1 MKWILIAVI
10 FGVCVFIGFMFSLK
24 YKRRANFFKSL
35 VLLAQKL
42 DVGINFSRERLRSLF
57 DGLDENLKKDLI
69 GIGGNYTTYLDG
81 NGELSQAEL
90 FKGINILK
98 EQEKEVVFMFFKM
111 LGRTDVDS
119 QSKEIKNF
127 ENRFQD
133 MATSAI
139 IDNKKY
145 GGLSVKM
152 GLIMGLL
159 SAVVLW

>member
-1 MKWILIAVI
+1 M
-10 FGVCVFIGFMFSLK
+10 
-24 YKRRANFFKSL
+24 
-35 VLLAQKL
+35 
-42 DVGINFSRERLRSLF
+42 RSLF

-127 ENRFQD
+127 ENRFQY

-139 IDNKKY
+139 MDNKKY